1 MYLDKLII
9 TYFIIII
16 IYYSGLYFKIYEIER
31 KYCQFI
37 KFLKYPNTN
46 DYSNRFE
53 RTKFSTR

>member
-16 IYYSGLYFKIYEIER
+16 IHSGLHEIER

-37 KFLKYPNTN
+37 KFLNYPNTN